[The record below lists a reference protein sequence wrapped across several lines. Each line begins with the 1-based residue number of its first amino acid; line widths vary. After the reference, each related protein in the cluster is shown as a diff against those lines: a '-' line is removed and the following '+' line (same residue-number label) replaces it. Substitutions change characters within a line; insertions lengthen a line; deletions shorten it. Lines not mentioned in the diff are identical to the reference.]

1 MRDFRSSEVFKPGTF
16 PEHTYVSRLSAESAY
31 TYEFRLEQALNTA
44 GFLTSIIGPSKT
56 GKTVLCE
63 KVIGIQN
70 IVSLTGNDFT
80 TKESFWITVAKKAGL
95 SVEGEQIQYKTIE
108 GEPIKGT
115 TESKS
120 SSLSERYLTNKD
132 QVIEY
137 FREQNL
143 VLILDD
149 FHYAPVELQYE
160 MSYQLKDA
168 IRKELKA
175 IVISL
180 PHRADDAIRKN
191 PDLSGRLNLI
201 NIEPWQI
208 PSLKEIAI
216 KGFKMLGVT
225 IDNDLASN
233 LAKES
238 LTSPQLMQSICLN
251 LAMILNL
258 DQTDEIQ
265 EITDRSLL
273 EQAYKVTT
281 LNLPYSDVAKRLK
294 AGPPTRGQIRK
305 TFGLVNG
312 DKCDIYDLLLRAIAV
327 DPPSISISLDD
338 LKRRVDFLLGDTASK
353 PDRNKIKKSIEQVQ
367 VIIENSDPMT
377 KVFEWKDNEIY
388 ILDPLFLF
396 DLRWGTH

>member
-1 MRDFRSSEVFKPGTF
+1 MRDFRSNEVFKPGAF
-16 PEHTYVSRLSAESAY
+16 PEHTYVSRLSAESTY
-31 TYEFRLEQALNTA
+31 TYEFRLEQALNTV

-63 KVIGIQN
+63 KVIGISN

-80 TKESFWITVAKKAGL
+80 TRESFWITVAKKAGL

-108 GEPIKGT
+108 GECFKGT

-137 FREQNL
+137 FREKNL

-149 FHYAPVELQYE
+149 FHYAPPDLQYE

-201 NIEPWQI
+201 NIEPWQ
-208 PSLKEIAI
+208 PTALKEIAI
-216 KGFKMLGVT
+216 KGFKKLGVT
-225 IDNDLASN
+225 IDNNSASN
-233 LAKES
+233 LAVES

-251 LAMILNL
+251 LALILKL
-258 DQTDEIQ
+258 DQADEIQ
-265 EITDRSLL
+265 EITDSSLL
-273 EQAYKVTT
+273 EQAYEVTT
-281 LNLPYSDVAKRLK
+281 LNLPYMDVAKRLK
-294 AGPPTRGQIRK
+294 AGPPTRGQKRK
-305 TFGLVNG
+305 TFDLING
-312 DKCDIYDLLLRAIAV
+312 EKCDIYDLLLRAIAV

-338 LKRRVDFLLGDTASK
+338 LKRRVDSLLRDIASK
-353 PDRNKIKKSIEQVQ
+353 PDRNKIKSSIEQVQ
-367 VIIENSDPMT
+367 VIIDNSDPIT

-396 DLRWGTH
+396 YLRWGMH